1 MARRPIIPVDYEF
14 VEGRHFFTAATQ
26 LGQGLCV
33 AHSELR
39 TAFDE
44 VGRQL
49 NVILSE
55 NHGFTLGDD
64 VEELG
69 AFEQFQDVLSANS
82 GGSEQKT
89 IQIDWTCRILEKPKA

>member
-1 MARRPIIPVDYEF
+1 MARPLIIPVDYEF
-14 VEGRHFFTAATQ
+14 VAGRHFFTAATT

-33 AHSELR
+33 AHSELK

-55 NHGFTLGDD
+55 NDALKLSDD
-64 VEELG
+64 VAEPG
-69 AFEQFQDVLSANS
+69 AFEQLRHLLSAEP
-82 GGSEQKT
+82 GSEGKR
-89 IQIDWTCRILEKPKA
+89 IQIDWACRILEQPAA